1 MLFFGD
7 RHFLVSLADQTE
19 ASSEAWDM
27 LLYDDRSNGSLTNSG
42 YSKGQSGTF
51 DKDYLWREEIGFSNV
66 LYIPS
71 KGNHFN
77 VLFYNGA
84 MLFFLYDNLKH
95 LFESVKDENKLH
107 KSYLYGC

>member
-7 RHFLVSLADQTE
+7 RHFLVGLADQTE

-51 DKDYLWREEIGFSNV
+51 DKDYL
-66 LYIPS
+66 
-71 KGNHFN
+71 
-77 VLFYNGA
+77 
-84 MLFFLYDNLKH
+84 
-95 LFESVKDENKLH
+95 
-107 KSYLYGC
+107 